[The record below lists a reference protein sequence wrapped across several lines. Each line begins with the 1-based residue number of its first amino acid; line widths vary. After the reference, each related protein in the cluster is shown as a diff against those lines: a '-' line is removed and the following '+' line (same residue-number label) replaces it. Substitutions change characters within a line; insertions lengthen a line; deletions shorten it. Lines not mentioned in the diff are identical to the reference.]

1 MDRPRGNLF
10 AAKVHRRFIAAEREG
25 RGIART
31 VIDFGGQGEWPT
43 HPELL
48 DWLAVEFVDSGW
60 DVKHMVKK
68 IVMSNAY
75 RQSSVP
81 SQALAKRDPY
91 NRHYARQGRFRIEA
105 EFVRDNALQISGL
118 LETYIGGAQAYSTLG
133 WFNDP
138 VLSTFLQRGQAQ
150 LAALLF
156 HELTHRVAY
165 AKNDTAFNESFAT
178 TIEQYALAT
187 WLAEQRPQV
196 ADTAFSDYQQRT
208 NAHDQFRAIVLARR
222 ERLSEIYANNALS
235 PEQKRTQKLMLF
247 EDLRSDLV
255 EFDQTLNMGTRYA
268 SWAEDINNAKFIP
281 INSYHQWVPAIS
293 RELSRQLQ
301 KSDCQQPAALLKY
314 RANKDDVRQ
323 MAAMTPE
330 DNEDNDS
337 LACKSALTAFYAM
350 IKKVARM
357 DYDARQTLLASW

>member
-1 MDRPRGNLF
+1 MTPLDQAWTATEAPGAGDAEQARFWDVF
-10 AAKVHRRFIAAEREG
+10 AAAELSVEPHSWCYPIIG
-25 RGIART
+25 CAHYRGYYKL
-31 VIDFGGQGEWPT
+31 E
-43 HPELL
+43 
-48 DWLAVEFVDSGW
+48 
-60 DVKHMVKK
+60 
-68 IVMSNAY
+68 NAQ
-75 RQSSVP
+75 R
-81 SQALAKRDPY
+81 
-91 NRHYARQGRFRIEA
+91 YAQRLEQKG
-105 EFVRDNALQISGL
+105 

-323 MAAMTPE
+323 MAAMTAE